1 MYSAPRKAL
10 TDIQDI
16 SRVILDRRTFL
27 AAIAAAPALG
37 AGFRAKADAE
47 AGDATVLAFLAQAE
61 LARVGPVIARQDV
74 VGVADFSRPS
84 REPRLHLVDMTS
96 GAVSSYLVAHGRGS
110 DPERSGWVQVFS
122 NEVNSECSSRGAFLT
137 ADYYVGRHGRS
148 MRLVGLDPTN
158 SNAEAREIVV
168 HSAPYVCPRVVLETG
183 VLGRSEGCFAVDE
196 ADIATVLTRLGPGRL
211 LISTKL

>member
-1 MYSAPRKAL
+1 MLEP
-10 TDIQDI
+10 
-16 SRVILDRRTFL
+16 VILDRRTLLASL
-27 AAIAAAPALG
+27 AAMPLLG
-37 AGFRAKADAE
+37 SGFRAKAQTGED
-47 AGDATVLAFLAQAE
+47 TVLAFLAQAE
-61 LARVGPVIARQDV
+61 LARVGQMIPCQDV

-84 REPRLHLVDMTS
+84 REPRLHLVDMRS
-96 GAVSSYLVAHGRGS
+96 GATASFLVAHGRGS
-110 DPERSGWVQVFS
+110 DPDRSGWVQMFS

-137 ADYYVGRHGRS
+137 GDYYVGRHGRS
-148 MRLVGLDPTN
+148 MRLIGLDATN

-211 LISTKL
+211 LVSTKL